1 MYEFRLLEKMEVL
14 FSLQCYFNF
23 LYFLMENLD
32 SIFFKKLSFWLSFT
46 SLYINRKQGAEFS
59 EIANWCNI
67 FTSNICV
74 D

>member
-1 MYEFRLLEKMEVL
+1 ML
-14 FSLQCYFNF
+14 FSFSVFSNGKFGQ
-23 LYFLMENLD
+23 
-32 SIFFKKLSFWLSFT
+32 FFFFFPKKLSFWLSFT
-46 SLYINRKQGAEFS
+46 SLYINRKQGAELS